1 MNAKTRAAA
10 KIEELETRLRAAES
24 HLTVD
29 TDQDPVSW
37 SEGVSGNSLDPWQV
51 DFLRCLDSDILL
63 NCARQTGKSEIVSLR
78 AAFRARVLKR
88 RVVCLAPTQ
97 RQSGFIYG
105 RAKRWLINSGADF
118 SRLTASELEL
128 SDGGSVV
135 ALPGDRPDVSVRGDT
150 VDDLIVDEAS
160 QVRDSLIAAATPTT
174 ATRHNASITYLSTPA
189 GKRGAFYRAWSK
201 EGWWRKFT
209 VTASQCP
216 RISAEFLARERL
228 RLGPLY
234 DQEYECEFLSAP
246 GALFDASDIE
256 RMFLPESPED
266 WQIEAPIERW
276 DLAIG
281 AGDADAK

>member
-1 MNAKTRAAA
+1 VSRSALANR
-10 KIEELETRLRAAES
+10 KIQELEERLRAAEAKYVVQS
-24 HLTVD
+24 D
-29 TDQDPVSW
+29 DDPVEW
-37 SEGVSGNSLDPWQV
+37 SQHVSGNRLDQWQI
-51 DFLRCLDSDILL
+51 DFLRCEDSDILL

-118 SRLTASELEL
+118 SRLTATELEL

-174 ATRHNASITYLSTPA
+174 ATRANASITYLSTPA

-216 RISAEFLARERL
+216 RISSEFLSRERL

-234 DQEYECEFLSAP
+234 DQEYECEFLSSP

-256 RMFLPESPED
+256 RMFLPEQPED
-266 WQIEAPIERW
+266 WQIGEPVETWEI
-276 DLAIG
+276 DNV
-281 AGDADAK
+281 